1 MLCPALP
8 RSPLGPPGCRQDLG
22 PGSAGHCGRE
32 GLELPGP
39 PGSGSSGPGGGG
51 GVWPLSPLQILQAW
65 VGGCDREGVCPGG
78 ASRNL
83 QWRCP
88 NGQEGGIRRAS
99 AAGGPWGAREGGPFP
114 PPAAEGRTT
123 RPSPRGHQPQL
134 GGRPLDVRLR
144 DPLSP
149 AAEWAGQDRARLRGP
164 VSTEARDVRRRGV
177 PRSRPLSPLPS
188 PTRNEL
194 GPC

>member
-1 MLCPALP
+1 M
-8 RSPLGPPGCRQDLG
+8 
-22 PGSAGHCGRE
+22 
-32 GLELPGP
+32 ELPGP

-99 AAGGPWGAREGGPFP
+99 AAGGPWGAREGAPSPLAQLKEG
-114 PPAAEGRTT
+114 PPARVHVGTS
-123 RPSPRGHQPQL
+123 PSSA
-134 GGRPLDVRLR
+134 GGP
-144 DPLSP
+144 
-149 AAEWAGQDRARLRGP
+149 
-164 VSTEARDVRRRGV
+164 
-177 PRSRPLSPLPS
+177 
-188 PTRNEL
+188 
-194 GPC
+194 